1 MIELDAE
8 QVLHVRPFLSVTAG
22 IVVLF
27 VGKALNERLAA
38 LRKYNIPEPVT
49 GGLLF
54 SVAFG
59 MVYLFSGVKVDFE
72 LTARDILLVYFFT
85 VIGINAH
92 VGDLVRGGKPLAVL
106 LAVTVAFMF
115 AENLVGVGAAR
126 ILGLDPSVGLLAAQH
141 LDDRGARHRDRLG
154 ARHRRDPRGRKRN
167 GDRRRLRDH
176 GARPGEPCRGPGRPL
191 PDPALPARGA
201 AGTAV

>member
-1 MIELDAE
+1 M
-8 QVLHVRPFLSVTAG
+8 HVRPFLSVTAG

-27 VGKALNERLAA
+27 VGKLLNERVAV
-38 LRKYNIPEPVT
+38 LREYNIPEPVT

-59 MVYLFSGVKVDFE
+59 LVYLLSGIKVDFE

-85 VIGINAH
+85 VIGINTH
-92 VGDLVRGGKPLAVL
+92 VGDLLRGGKPLAVL

-126 ILGLDPSVGLLAAQH
+126 ILGLDPSVGLLAASISMTGGH
-141 LDDRGARHRDRLG
+141 GTAIAWAPVIAETRGVANAMEIGVVCATMGLVH
-154 ARHRRDPRGRKRN
+154 
-167 GDRRRLRDH
+167 
-176 GARPGEPCRGPGRPL
+176 GEPRRGPGRPL
-191 PDPALPARGA
+191 PDPALSARGT
-201 AGTAV
+201 AGTAI